1 MATKTLLTIEQFDE
15 LPNMEGILY
24 ELNEGKLVTISEPM
38 PRHNWVRDN
47 VARHQRQN
55 LEQLKKQRDNSRVQ
69 ATLESLGNAAATDAN
84 LMPYILESVRAYA
97 TVGEICDV
105 LRKVFGTYTEPAFR

>member
-1 MATKTLLTIEQFDE
+1 MGVNDFVTEEERPITLLVIDE
-15 LPNMEGILY
+15 
-24 ELNEGKLVTISEPM
+24 
-38 PRHNWVRDN
+38 N
-47 VARHQRQN
+47 VARHQRQK

-97 TVGEICDV
+97 TLGEMCDV
-105 LRKVFGTYTEPAFR
+105 LRRVFGTYEEPAFR